1 MINKRALLAGVVS
14 AVVALGVVGTA
25 AAQTMTIKFS
35 YPVSRSN
42 PMGETIE
49 QFGRLVAAKTNNSLR
64 VQGFPDA
71 QLGNEIQ
78 TISSAQ
84 GGIVEM
90 GVTSTAGFAGTVPE
104 FDLFNLP
111 FIFAND
117 RELEHVMRGRA
128 ARQMLDK
135 TRSVNLV
142 GLCLWDYGFRNFTN
156 NRRPINTIEDLR
168 GLRMRTIQNRVYL
181 ASLQALGVNPYP
193 LPFPETFSALETGA
207 IDSNEI
213 ANSVTRSASFFEVQR
228 YLTESRHFATAAV
241 VYVSQRFWSRL
252 NPAQQTALQEA
263 CDEAAAINRRILT
276 ESEAETREFLRGKG
290 MQINEIPVENIG
302 RFRDAVKPV
311 IDRFTGQLDRELV
324 TLFQSELEAARK
336 AAN

>member
-1 MINKRALLAGVVS
+1 MRFLTKAACAAGALLALGAYGPAS
-14 AVVALGVVGTA
+14 AQV
-25 AAQTMTIKFS
+25 IKFS
-35 YPVSRSN
+35 YPVSNSN
-42 PMGETIE
+42 PMGQTIDH
-49 QFGRLVAAKTNNSLR
+49 FGELVAAKTNGAVT

-78 TISSAQ
+78 TVSSTQ

-117 RELEHVMRGRA
+117 QVLERMMRGEAVGR
-128 ARQMLDK
+128 MLEK
-135 TRSVNLV
+135 TNAVGLV

-156 NRRPINTIEDLR
+156 NRGPINTVDDLR

-181 ASLQALGVNPYP
+181 DSLTALGANPSP
-193 LPFPETFSALETGA
+193 LPFPETYSALETGA

-213 ANSVTRSASFFEVQR
+213 ANSVTRSTSFYEVQK

-241 VYVSQRFWSRL
+241 IYVGQRFWDRL
-252 NPAQQTALQEA
+252 SAEHQTALREA
-263 CDEAAAINRRILT
+263 CDEAAAFNRELIT
-276 ESEAETREFLRGKG
+276 TSEAETVAYLVENG
-290 MQINEIPVENIG
+290 MEVNEIPAENLAA
-302 RFRDAVKPV
+302 FRAAVVPV
-311 IDRFTGQLDRELV
+311 LEQVKSRVDQELV
-324 TLFQSELEAARK
+324 ELFMNELAEAEAA
-336 AAN
+336 AN

>member
-1 MINKRALLAGVVS
+1 MTRKRVLLAGMLG
-14 AVVALGVVGTA
+14 AIVALGAAGTA
-25 AAQTMTIKFS
+25 AAQTIKFS
-35 YPVSRSN
+35 YPVARSN

-49 QFGRLVAAKTNNSLR
+49 RFGAIVAAKTNNGLR

-78 TISSAQ
+78 TVSSAQ

-90 GVTSTAGFAGTVPE
+90 GVTSTAGFAGTVAE

-117 RELEHVMRGRA
+117 RELEHMMRGRA

-135 TRSVNLV
+135 ARSVNLV

-156 NRRPINTIEDLR
+156 RRGPINTLEDLR

-181 ASLQALGVNPYP
+181 ASLQALGVNPSP

-207 IDSNEI
+207 IDANEI
-213 ANSVTRSASFFEVQR
+213 ANSVTRSTSFYEVQR

-241 VYVSQRFWSRL
+241 VYVSQRFWNRL

-263 CDEAAAINRRILT
+263 CNEAAAINRRIIT
-276 ESEAETREFLRGKG
+276 DSEVETREFLRSKG
-290 MQINEIPVENIG
+290 MQINEIPPANIG
-302 RFRDAVKPV
+302 RFRDAVRPV
-311 IDRFTGQLDRELV
+311 VERVTGQVDRELV
-324 TLFQSELEAARK
+324 ALFQSELEAARK

>member
-1 MINKRALLAGVVS
+1 MRYLTKAACAAGALLALAAHGP
-14 AVVALGVVGTA
+14 A
-25 AAQTMTIKFS
+25 AAQTIKFS
-35 YPVSRSN
+35 YPVASSN
-42 PMGETIE
+42 PMGQTIDH
-49 QFGRLVAAKTNNSLR
+49 FGELVAAKTNGALR

-78 TISSAQ
+78 TVSSAQ

-117 RELEHVMRGRA
+117 RVLERMMRGEAVGR
-128 ARQMLDK
+128 MLEK
-135 TRSVNLV
+135 TNAVGLV

-156 NRRPINTIEDLR
+156 NRGPINGVDDLR

-181 ASLQALGVNPYP
+181 DSLTALGVNPNP
-193 LPFPETFSALETGA
+193 LPFPETYSALETGA

-213 ANSVTRSASFFEVQR
+213 ANSVTRSTSFYEVQK

-241 VYVSQRFWSRL
+241 IYVGQRFWDRL
-252 NPAQQTALQEA
+252 SADQQTALREA
-263 CDEAAAINRRILT
+263 CDEAAVFNRELIT
-276 ESEAETREFLRGKG
+276 TSGAETVAYLKEKG
-290 MQINEIPVENIG
+290 MQVNEIPAENLAAIRAAVAPVVEQ
-302 RFRDAVKPV
+302 VKTRV
-311 IDRFTGQLDRELV
+311 DNELV
-324 TLFQSELEAARK
+324 TLFLAELAEAEAA
-336 AAN
+336 AN